1 MEGRNSWFVGSHCYK
16 VATNLAELFM
26 KGRICTKQSIEDVAW
41 VFLTAYSKMTEE
53 RIELKK
59 ELLSKNKQ
67 INKQKTQKTQNLEIW
82 NILSLFVLIK
92 KKSLF

>member
-1 MEGRNSWFVGSHCYK
+1 MEVRNSWFVGSHCYK

-26 KGRICTKQSIEDVAW
+26 KGRICKVISKQSIEDVAW

-59 ELLSKNKQ
+59 ELLSKKQNKT
-67 INKQKTQKTQNLEIW
+67 KHPEFRDLEY
-82 NILSLFVLIK
+82 S
-92 KKSLF
+92 